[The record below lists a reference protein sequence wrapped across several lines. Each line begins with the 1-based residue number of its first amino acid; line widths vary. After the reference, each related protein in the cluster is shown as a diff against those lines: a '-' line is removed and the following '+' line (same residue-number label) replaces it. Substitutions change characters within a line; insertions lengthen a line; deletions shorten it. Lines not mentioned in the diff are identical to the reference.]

1 MNTRHSFRELDFR
14 VFRVQKEILYALK
27 RIELAILCKEPREF
41 YEGQLELANA
51 RRKLD
56 WFSKALQ
63 STLSNL

>member
-27 RIELAILCKEPREF
+27 RIELAILCKKPKEF
-41 YEGQLELANA
+41 DEGQLELANA
-51 RRKLD
+51 TRKLD
-56 WFSKALQ
+56 WFSRALQ